1 MSRDIRVESKHF
13 VYHGSKSSDL
23 IILFDRFFMNF
34 PKYNINNDIYYT
46 INLSRKEMKQVLDFI
61 EYDIVLNSKLYKDA
75 NELLERMNNIYIR
88 MTPKDFVEIA
98 VW

>member
-1 MSRDIRVESKHF
+1 MGRDIRVESKHF
-13 VYHGSKSSDL
+13 VYRGSKSSDL

-34 PKYNINNDIYYT
+34 PKYNINDDIYYT
-46 INLSRKEMKQVLDFI
+46 VNLSRKEMKQVLDFI
-61 EYDIVLNSKLYKDA
+61 EDDIVLNSKLYRDA

-88 MTPKDFVEIA
+88 MMPKDFVEIA

>member
-1 MSRDIRVESKHF
+1 MGRDIRVESKHL
-13 VYHGSKSSDL
+13 VYRGSKSSDL

-34 PKYNINNDIYYT
+34 PKYNINDDIYYT
-46 INLSRKEMKQVLDFI
+46 VNLSRKEMKQVLDFI
-61 EYDIVLNSKLYKDA
+61 EDDVVLNSKLYRNA

-88 MTPKDFVEIA
+88 MMPKDFVEIA

>member
-1 MSRDIRVESKHF
+1 MGRDIRVESKHF
-13 VYHGSKSSDL
+13 VYRESKSSDL

-34 PKYNINNDIYYT
+34 PKYNINDDIYYT
-46 INLSRKEMKQVLDFI
+46 VNLSRKEMKQVLDFI
-61 EYDIVLNSKLYKDA
+61 EDDIILNSKLYRDV

-88 MTPKDFVEIA
+88 MMSKDFVEIT